1 MCNWLKTS
9 KQIIRAKWNAPKLDT
24 HTHACYHI
32 CTHKHMHTCMYEHMH
47 GYTNTCMHIH
57 MHMHIHSFEVQ
68 SVLSP
73 WKARSFL
80 DKRREGDSGKTGIL
94 LLWAS
99 CVAECRTISMGQGQE
114 VHARKLI
121 QMSMQQVCS
130 QGAPLFWLKHYHPP
144 IHLVYLGS
152 DSDWQHPS
160 SDVHFPFVLHG
171 QTFGHLWTLH
181 LKAVFL
187 LVAL

>member
-1 MCNWLKTS
+1 M
-9 KQIIRAKWNAPKLDT
+9 WNTPKLYTRT
-24 HTHACYHI
+24 HPCDHI
-32 CTHKHMHTCMYEHMH
+32 CTH
-47 GYTNTCMHIH
+47 NH

-80 DKRREGDSGKTGIL
+80 DERREGDGGKTDIL

-121 QMSMQQVCS
+121 QMSMQQVCN
-130 QGAPLFWLKHYHPP
+130 QGAPFSWRKHYHSP

-152 DSDWQHPS
+152 DSDWKHPS

-171 QTFGHLWTLH
+171 QTIGHLWPLH